1 MDRSVSGG
9 DCDVCVDCVMLVIW
23 REGSASDCVWVLWL
37 QAMEDSVCVAPQSR
51 RAHHQCVLT
60 TMSVSSASSSSI
72 FSACKDKKKYINYDI
87 IILFLYLHTNNRESK
102 ILFEYSFFSH
112 LFMEATVIG
121 LIIRGR
127 LFNEGKPLC
136 VFVGGVSVAGPV
148 LMAAVIIL
156 IIATVIAGGTAFVML
171 TAVIES
177 LEKEWS
183 IRVIFMQ

>member
-1 MDRSVSGG
+1 
-9 DCDVCVDCVMLVIW
+9 
-23 REGSASDCVWVLWL
+23 
-37 QAMEDSVCVAPQSR
+37 
-51 RAHHQCVLT
+51 
-60 TMSVSSASSSSI
+60 
-72 FSACKDKKKYINYDI
+72 
-87 IILFLYLHTNNRESK
+87 
-102 ILFEYSFFSH
+102 
-112 LFMEATVIG
+112 MEATVIG